1 MISKIKLDLLSILI
15 DNFNDYLDIINLSI
29 DYTIRKEYDSNSKYR
44 TPKFREYNHI
54 ENVII
59 NDLFEFIDTIDL
71 KRYITFENNKRVLYI
86 EIKRKYDIQYIMN
99 EIKENQTI

>member
-1 MISKIKLDLLSILI
+1 MINKIKLDLLSILVN
-15 DNFNDYLDIINLSI
+15 NFDDYLDIVDVSI
-29 DYTIRKEYDSNSKYR
+29 DYTIRKEYDKYSKYN

-99 EIKENQTI
+99 EIKENQL